1 LKQAVPILEG
11 NAHYCLVFALSV
23 PPDLFLLSLLLWPR
37 AEQSRGRERRKERN
51 KNRENE
57 SSAADLSVA
66 GFALRWQS
74 GQFVLFWGS
83 KRGKQ
88 TGFMSIGSSGN
99 RKFSAVYSKKSVYCR
114 VHAIFRSHSLSLAYF
129 ETWCRS

>member
-23 PPDLFLLSLLLWPR
+23 PPDLFLLSLLLWSRAEQSR

-74 GQFVLFWGS
+74 GQFVLF
-83 KRGKQ
+83 
-88 TGFMSIGSSGN
+88 
-99 RKFSAVYSKKSVYCR
+99 
-114 VHAIFRSHSLSLAYF
+114 
-129 ETWCRS
+129 

>member
-1 LKQAVPILEG
+1 LAQ
-11 NAHYCLVFALSV
+11 S
-23 PPDLFLLSLLLWPR
+23 R
-37 AEQSRGRERRKERN
+37 AEQREGEKEG
-51 KNRENE
+51 KKQEQRENE